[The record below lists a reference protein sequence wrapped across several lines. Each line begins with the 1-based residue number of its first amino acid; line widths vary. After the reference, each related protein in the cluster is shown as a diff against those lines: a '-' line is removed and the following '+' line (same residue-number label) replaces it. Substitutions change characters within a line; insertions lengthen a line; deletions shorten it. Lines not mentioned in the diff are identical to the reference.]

1 MAIADIKHSPTP
13 SQINIKPH
21 SEAYLSQFL
30 LPNTSC
36 LAFNQKLQG
45 MLEVKEKESEERK
58 QTSEPDSDMTQILGL

>member
-58 QTSEPDSDMTQILGL
+58 

>member
-45 MLEVKEKESEERK
+45 MLEVKEEESEERK
-58 QTSEPDSDMTQILGL
+58 

>member
-1 MAIADIKHSPTP
+1 MAIADIKRSPTP

-45 MLEVKEKESEERK
+45 MLEVKEKQNLKRENKHQS
-58 QTSEPDSDMTQILGL
+58 QTQT

>member
-1 MAIADIKHSPTP
+1 MAIADNKHSPTP

-58 QTSEPDSDMTQILGL
+58 